1 MFDLSACNVER
12 TASGDYRVHWRC
24 AGADQK
30 VDIYMADDPEAYY
43 AGQLPESPLASAS
56 GGEAFIANPDPWH
69 RHYFYLQS
77 PRGEGVILAERW
89 LDLEGLISQ

>member
-43 AGQLPESPLASAS
+43 AGQLPGLLAGINRCQVA
-56 GGEAFIANPDPWH
+56 AQAVP
-69 RHYFYLQS
+69 
-77 PRGEGVILAERW
+77 AE
-89 LDLEGLISQ
+89 E